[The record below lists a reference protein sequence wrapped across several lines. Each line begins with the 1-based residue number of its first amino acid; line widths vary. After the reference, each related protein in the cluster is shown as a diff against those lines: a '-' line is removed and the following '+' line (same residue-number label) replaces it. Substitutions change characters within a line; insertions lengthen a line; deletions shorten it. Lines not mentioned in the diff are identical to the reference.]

1 MIEILLIFLNRMREK
16 ILILIFFI
24 VSQIAFSQIKGVV
37 KDSISGEP
45 ISYVNIWVEN
55 ETIGTTSEA
64 DGSFSLDVKEEKV
77 LVFSALGY
85 ETKRIASKI
94 QTVVLKPKVVEL
106 KEVIVEQP
114 KFKKEIEI
122 GNFRKPLGYHI
133 SGDIEWSNAKYFKYE
148 VIYEN
153 TKFVKKIKIKT
164 RSKVNNAKFKI
175 RFFSVNK
182 EGFPENDLLDEDI
195 IVTVKKGKK
204 NNVIDVSKF
213 KLVFP
218 EKGLFVVYEVL
229 KIESNKYEFKYTE
242 NNSNKLIK
250 KIYYAPD
257 FECNL
262 VDEQNTYHFRN
273 GKWSKPQRWHNNEIG
288 SLKKFNNKV
297 FEPAINLILTN

>member
-1 MIEILLIFLNRMREK
+1 MIENRLIWLFL
-16 ILILIFFI
+16 F
-24 VSQIAFSQIKGVV
+24 VSQFAFSQIKGVV

-45 ISYVNIWVEN
+45 IPYVNIWVEN
-55 ETIGTTSEA
+55 EAIGTTSET
-64 DGSFSLDVKEEKV
+64 DGSFSLDIKEEKI

-85 ETKRIASKI
+85 ETKRITSKV
-94 QTVVLKPKVVEL
+94 QTVVLKPKVMEL

-122 GNFRKPLGYHI
+122 GNFSKPLGYHI
-133 SGDIEWSNAKYFKYE
+133 SGDIEWFNAKFFKYE
-148 VIYEN
+148 TTYEQ
-153 TKFVKKIKIKT
+153 TKFVKKIKITT

-175 RFFSVNK
+175 RIYSVNK
-182 EGFPENDLLDEDI
+182 EGFPENDLLEEDI

-204 NNVIDVSKF
+204 KNVVDISNF

-218 EKGLFVVYEVL
+218 GEGLFVAYEVL

-242 NNSNKLIK
+242 NNNKKLIK

-273 GKWSKPQRWHNNEIG
+273 GKWNQHQRWHNSEIG

>member
-1 MIEILLIFLNRMREK
+1 M
-16 ILILIFFI
+16 
-24 VSQIAFSQIKGVV
+24 V

-45 ISYVNIWVEN
+45 IPYVNIWVEN
-55 ETIGTTSEA
+55 ETIGTTSETN
-64 DGSFSLDVKEEKV
+64 GNFSLDIKEEKL

-85 ETKRIASKI
+85 ESKKSSSKNEI
-94 QTVVLKPKVVEL
+94 ILLKPKVFEL
-106 KEVIVEQP
+106 NEVVIEQP
-114 KFKKEIEI
+114 KFSKEIEI
-122 GNFRKPLGYHI
+122 GNFSKPLGYHI
-133 SGDIEWSNAKYFKYE
+133 SGNIEWSNAKFFNYE
-148 VIYEN
+148 TIYEN

-175 RFFSVNK
+175 RIFSVNK

-195 IVTVKKGKK
+195 IVMVKKEKK
-204 NNVIDVSKF
+204 NNVIDISNF

-218 EKGLFVVYEVL
+218 EEGLFVAYEVL
-229 KIESNKYEFKYTE
+229 KIESNKYEFVYTE
-242 NNSNKLIK
+242 NNSKKLIK

-273 GKWSKPQRWHNNEIG
+273 GKWIKHQRWHSNEVG

-297 FEPAINLILTN
+297 FEPAITLTLTN